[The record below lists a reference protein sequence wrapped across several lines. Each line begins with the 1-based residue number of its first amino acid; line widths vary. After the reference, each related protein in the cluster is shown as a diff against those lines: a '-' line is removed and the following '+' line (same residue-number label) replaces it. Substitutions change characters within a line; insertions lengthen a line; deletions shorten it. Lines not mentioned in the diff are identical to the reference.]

1 MCKINS
7 DNNPINDISY
17 DNIINKKNDNEDF
30 MEKVTK
36 EYKTLNGGIEEITA
50 KKRNIENIGI
60 NYIRKISYHNLL
72 SYFFYIK

>member
-1 MCKINS
+1 MCKIYS
-7 DNNPINDISY
+7 DNNQINDISY

-36 EYKTLNGGIEEITA
+36 EYKTLNGEIEEITA

>member
-7 DNNPINDISY
+7 DNNQINDISY

-36 EYKTLNGGIEEITA
+36 EYKTLNGEIEEITA

>member
-1 MCKINS
+1 MCKIYS
-7 DNNPINDISY
+7 DNNQINDISY

-36 EYKTLNGGIEEITA
+36 EYKTLNGEIEEITA

-60 NYIRKISYHNLL
+60 NYIRKISYRNLL